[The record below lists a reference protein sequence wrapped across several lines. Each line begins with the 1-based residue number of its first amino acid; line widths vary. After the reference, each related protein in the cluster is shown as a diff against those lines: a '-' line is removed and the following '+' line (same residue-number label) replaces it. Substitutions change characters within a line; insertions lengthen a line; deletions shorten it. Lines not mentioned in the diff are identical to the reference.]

1 MDQTIAVLSI
11 EPLGLWLYADGKKFF
26 WNLDIFRGLAELQ

>member
-11 EPLGLWLYADGKKFF
+11 EPLGLWLYADGKSF